1 MSLKEVIHMNAGI
14 EKSSYANN
22 SIVQKTA
29 ILRARQILE
38 DTIMDMIEKDKVLEC
53 YKIADLGCSS
63 GPNSLLVISNII
75 DIIHVLCMKKNQIS
89 PEYEVSLNDL
99 FENDFNTIFKS
110 LAPFYDKLKVEK
122 GPKFGPCFIS
132 GVVGSFYGRL
142 FRRKSLH
149 FVHSS
154 YCLHWTSQVPEEI
167 ENNKRNIYIA
177 KTSPPNVFEAYLK
190 QFQKDFA
197 TFLCFRSEE
206 IVPNGRMVLT
216 FLGRSIADPT
226 SNDSCCW
233 SELLAK
239 SLNDMVDEGLVGEA
253 ELYSF
258 NLPFY
263 TPYIDEVK
271 AIVKEEGSFTLDKFE
286 LFRVNWDPSYNDD
299 DKDCVFD
306 KKKSGKDMA
315 KTIRAVFEPLLV
327 SHFGFGD
334 FEVDNLFERYANH
347 VGEHLSM
354 EKTKFSNIVISL
366 TKK

>member
-1 MSLKEVIHMNAGI
+1 
-14 EKSSYANN
+14 
-22 SIVQKTA
+22 
-29 ILRARQILE
+29 
-38 DTIMDMIEKDKVLEC
+38 MDMIEKDKVLEC

-75 DIIHVLCMKKNQIS
+75 DIIHFLCMKKNKIS

-99 FENDFNTIFKS
+99 FENDFNTIFK
-110 LAPFYDKLKVEK
+110 LLPPFYDKLKEEK
-122 GPKFGPCFIS
+122 DAKFGPCFIS
-132 GVVGSFYGRL
+132 GVAGSFYGRL

-167 ENNKRNIYIA
+167 ENNKRNISIA
-177 KTSPPNVFEAYLK
+177 KTSPPNVFKAYLK
-190 QFQKDFA
+190 QFQKDFS
-197 TFLCFRSEE
+197 TFLRFRSEE
-206 IVPNGRMVLT
+206 IVPNGRM
-216 FLGRSIADPT
+216 
-226 SNDSCCW
+226 
-233 SELLAK
+233 
-239 SLNDMVDEGLVGEA
+239 GLVGEA

-258 NLPFY
+258 NLPVY

-306 KKKSGKDMA
+306 KKKSGKDVA

-347 VGEHLSM
+347 VGEHLAT
-354 EKTKFSNIVISL
+354 EKTKLSNIFISL